1 MLLLGL
7 QSHVGD
13 VAAIK
18 RSHCFLYGFCG
29 AILMMLVVLDP
40 MVILVRRATSSS
52 SPMNDF
58 LMEEVGWMVMV
69 SLFFLNARTVF
80 VVCLRTVVVKGEPL
94 RNPINAIPPHR
105 NVLRS
110 LSPLP

>member
-18 RSHCFLYGFCG
+18 TIALFSVWFLWCNFNDVGGSGSNGDPGPLCHF
-29 AILMMLVVLDP
+29 ILLSNEWLFHG
-40 MVILVRRATSSS
+40 R
-52 SPMNDF
+52 
-58 LMEEVGWMVMV
+58 GWMDGDGVIV
-69 SLFFLNARTVF
+69 FKNARAVF
-80 VVCLRTVVVKGEPL
+80 VVCLRTVVVEGEPL
-94 RNPINAIPPHR
+94 KYPINAIPPHR

-110 LSPLP
+110 PLP